1 LLTAW
6 PMSRFFLLED
16 EDQEKDDQDESDYP
30 TAYVHRAPPLYR
42 IGNVVP
48 PGREHGTAG
57 RQRQPAYS
65 KLRAVVACGQVAV
78 VLFISSS
85 SANACLILRSA
96 SPASSV
102 MS

>member
-1 LLTAW
+1 MTLLTAR

-30 TAYVHRAPPLYR
+30 TTYVHRAPPLCR

-78 VLFISSS
+78 VLFISS
-85 SANACLILRSA
+85 
-96 SPASSV
+96 
-102 MS
+102 